1 MSSVYL
7 SGELVCQSD
16 DEVAAVLAHL
26 PTHIALTKEEPGC
39 VNFSVERAGTT
50 NTWRVSEEF
59 VDQAAFQAHQTR
71 VAASEWGSR
80 TAGIERRYSV
90 ATADGGSPASASAS

>member
-1 MSSVYL
+1 MGSVFL
-7 SGELVCQSD
+7 TGELVCQND
-16 DEVAAVLAHL
+16 DEVALVVANL
-26 PTHIALTKEEPGC
+26 PEHIALTRAEPGC
-39 VNFSVERAGTT
+39 VSFSVEREGTSM
-50 NTWRVSEEF
+50 TWRVSEEF

-90 ATADGGSPASASAS
+90 TTADGDGPASASPS